1 MHENAP
7 VQITTLAYPGK
18 EFTGK
23 IDKVYNMLN
32 DESKTMNVR
41 VKLTNENYLLKPG
54 MFTNVSVISRSSD
67 KQLPRIDSHALVF
80 ENGKNFVVTVD
91 AAGKLAVKEVE
102 VYRQLSKECYL
113 SSGVQEGDRI
123 LNKNVLL
130 VYNALNA
137 D

>member
-1 MHENAP
+1 MVSFTRTFIVLLSSFSMLYTLSIFP
-7 VQITTLAYPGK
+7 VNSLPG
-18 EFTGK
+18 
-23 IDKVYNMLN
+23 
-32 DESKTMNVR
+32 
-41 VKLTNENYLLKPG
+41 
-54 MFTNVSVISRSSD
+54 VISRSSD

-91 AAGKLAVKEVE
+91 ADGKLAVKEVE